1 MPECSVNKIPFE
13 LSQVWLA
20 SMYWE
25 PSTIYTRMLFKKTRD
40 AWASGIG
47 KEAFLA
53 KTKDDLELRRAF
65 TEHMRRHGPFT
76 IDLIPLALPDEEIVE
91 C

>member
-1 MPECSVNKIPFE
+1 MARFYV
-13 LSQVWLA
+13 LGAVHHLHAHVVQ
-20 SMYWE
+20 
-25 PSTIYTRMLFKKTRD
+25 KTRD

-53 KTKDDLELRRAF
+53 KIKDDLELRRAF

>member
-1 MPECSVNKIPFE
+1 MPECSVNRIPFG
-13 LSQVWLA
+13 LAQVWHA

-25 PSTIYTRMLFKKTRD
+25 PSTIYTRMLFRMTRD

-53 KTKDDLELRRAF
+53 KIKDDIELRRAL
-65 TEHMRRHGPFT
+65 TEHMRRHGPFS
-76 IDLIPLALPDEEIVE
+76 IDLIPLALPREEIIDV
-91 C
+91 